1 MVRTYRVSID
11 GLEDATD
18 DEILEEYT
26 IRFGAPFELEDVSD
40 DKILEEYTLRFG
52 TPIDQNELY
61 SLLLRGAVQD
71 ALVMLER
78 HFPVAPSDTQRLM
91 QYRRLMDRLPL
102 GTGSAVRQ

>member
-1 MVRTYRVSID
+1 MADDEELPDV
-11 GLEDATD
+11 LENATD

-26 IRFGAPFELEDVSD
+26 LRFGAPINPND
-40 DKILEEYTLRFG
+40 
-52 TPIDQNELY
+52 LY
-61 SLLLRGAVQD
+61 SLLLRGAIQD

-78 HFPVAPSDTQRLM
+78 HFPVAPSDTQRLR

>member
-18 DEILEEYT
+18 DE
-26 IRFGAPFELEDVSD
+26 
-40 DKILEEYTLRFG
+40 ILEEYTLRFG

-78 HFPVAPSDTQRLM
+78 HFPVVPSDTQRLM

-102 GTGSAVRQ
+102 GTAKAVRP